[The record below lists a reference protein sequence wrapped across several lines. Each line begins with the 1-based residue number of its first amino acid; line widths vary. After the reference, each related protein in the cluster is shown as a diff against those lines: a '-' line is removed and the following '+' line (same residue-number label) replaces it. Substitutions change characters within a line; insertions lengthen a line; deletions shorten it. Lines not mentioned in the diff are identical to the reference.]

1 MPVPI
6 ILIIEDSESVT
17 AMYQRQLILDGFE
30 VDVAKDG
37 KEGLSKAE
45 TAKHDIILLDIVIP
59 EISGLDLLKLI
70 KQNKAIAK
78 VPVVAISAFGSEENR
93 RKALELGAVEFIEK
107 EKILPKD
114 LSRLLRQVL

>member
-1 MPVPI
+1 MLK
-6 ILIIEDSESVT
+6 ILIIEDSDTVA
-17 AMYQRQLILDGFE
+17 AMYQRQLVLDGFE

-45 TAKHDIILLDIVIP
+45 AAKHDVILLDIVIP
-59 EISGLDLLKLI
+59 EISGLDLLQLLK
-70 KQNKAIAK
+70 KNKAIAS

-93 RKALELGAVEFIEK
+93 RKALEFGAVEFIEK

-114 LSRLLRQVL
+114 LSSLLRKVL